1 MGAKINEYPYEITS
15 IGANDYFDSDAWN
28 GANYQSAKLSGANL
42 KAQVEAWAGAK
53 NYGSFYD
60 NSTQSCASGTIKAME
75 VNNSDSFNSGV
86 FVGID
91 INGKPTLFTVSDAGV
106 YNVQFSAQLN
116 RTSGGS
122 SKTVSIWL
130 RKNGVDIPFTAT
142 HVSVQANA
150 GKLVAAWNF
159 FVEIGA
165 TDSVQIMW
173 SQDDSIDILY
183 QAADLILP
191 HPAIPSVIITINQL

>member
-1 MGAKINEYPYEITS
+1 MGIKINEYTNEITS
-15 IGANDYFDSDAWN
+15 IGAGDYFDVDAFD
-28 GANYQSAKLSGANL
+28 GIAYQSAKLSGSNM
-42 KAQVEAWAGAK
+42 KNQMQSWVEK
-53 NYGSFYD
+53 SYGSFYD
-60 NSTQSCASGTIKAME
+60 LATQSCPSGTIKAME
-75 VNNSDSFNSGV
+75 TASSDSWNNGVSVNNDSFSR
-86 FVGID
+86 
-91 INGKPTLFTVSDAGV
+91 KTLFTAANAGV

-130 RKNGVDIPFTAT
+130 RKNGTDLANTAT

-159 FVEIGA
+159 FIDL
-165 TDSVQIMW
+165 TPSDNFQIMW
-173 SQDDSIDILY
+173 SQDDAIDILY
-183 QAADLILP
+183 QSADLILP

>member
-1 MGAKINEYPYEITS
+1 MGAKINEYPNEITS
-15 IGANDYFDSDAWN
+15 IGALDYFDSDAWN
-28 GANYQSAKLSGANL
+28 GANYQTAKLSGANL
-42 KAQVEAWAGAK
+42 KNQVQSWASERGF
-53 NYGSFYD
+53 GSFFD
-60 NSTQSCASGTIKAME
+60 TSTQTCASGTIKAMK
-75 VNNSDSFNSGV
+75 VNNSDAFNSGV

-91 INGKPTLFTVSDAGV
+91 IDANPTLFTVSNAGI
-106 YNVQFSAQLN
+106 YNIQFSAQLN

-130 RKNGVDIPFTAT
+130 RKNGVDIPNTAT

-173 SQDDSIDILY
+173 SQDDAIDILY
-183 QAADLILP
+183 QAADLVLP
-191 HPAIPSVIITINQL
+191 HPAVPSVIITINRV